1 MIFLNYL
8 QHSPTSTFGSGLS
21 TSARYEYEKY
31 VGTLCHIHLIIEVD
45 YAKLNWDQTNFVDDF
60 IHATISEIVRSE
72 DVQKIVDGVFQNIDS
87 FLTCKKILQS
97 FFLIFVMK
105 DVRFVHVQKNIDV
118 ESGTIDW
125 KPKTILKIF
134 CRNILMIYHN
144 IVYID
149 YWRLVFV
156 NH

>member
-72 DVQKIVDGVFQNIDS
+72 DVQKMIVDAVFS
-87 FLTCKKILQS
+87 KYR
-97 FFLIFVMK
+97 LIFWYAKRCFKVSPSYLWWNM
-105 DVRFVHVQKNIDV
+105 
-118 ESGTIDW
+118 
-125 KPKTILKIF
+125 
-134 CRNILMIYHN
+134 
-144 IVYID
+144 
-149 YWRLVFV
+149 
-156 NH
+156 